1 MTKNKRNELIKQF
14 EILKNDGVG
23 CYLKYIETVKEEQKK
38 SLTKRQYYEW
48 LHKEYEK
55 ILMMPYTINIIHHY
69 DLDDVP
75 NEVIDAIRYASDIGA
90 LAKVKQAGHLNDDQF
105 KRIKKRIQKLYN
117 ITTDLEHYIKEMEE
131 N

>member
-48 LHKEYEK
+48 LHEENEK
-55 ILMMPYTINIIHHY
+55 LLMMPYTINIVHHY
-69 DLDDVP
+69 DLDNVP
-75 NEVIDAIRYASDIGA
+75 NEVIDAIRYASDIGT
-90 LAKVKQAGHLNDDQF
+90 LVKVKQAGLINDDQF

-117 ITTDLEHYIKEMEE
+117 ITTDLEHYIKETEE